1 MSTGKRL
8 AKRSIIG
15 TRVCAPGQDGKYYS
29 GAICARTLYS
39 VRFDITGGSPPSPK
53 EYTDRDLIGPGF
65 GSVTGARLVPGQKVY
80 LTFNGREIHAEVTEH
95 RQHLDEVDVVI
106 APNGQE
112 FLSDK
117 KKRTRLST
125 AGSSCISLRQR
136 GWWNSAE
143 LCGTLRRGSALISRK
158 VVSASCGRS
167 TDRPACQPA
176 GRPAGRP
183 VLSRD
188 ALRKYPTS
196 GHAFEIM
203 AAFNGVTGHRH
214 STARHSTAHS
224 ELSAVRR
231 A

>member
-29 GAICARTLYS
+29 GAICAVKTPQTAESPGQKSVTGTSKTLYS

-112 FLSDK
+112 VISKLEVENPS
-117 KKRTRLST
+117 RRLYLRLR
-125 AGSSCISLRQR
+125 GSSFHITDQ
-136 GWWNSAE
+136 
-143 LCGTLRRGSALISRK
+143 K
-158 VVSASCGRS
+158 VF
-167 TDRPACQPA
+167 TEDRVNEC
-176 GRPAGRP
+176 P
-183 VLSRD
+183 V
-188 ALRKYPTS
+188 
-196 GHAFEIM
+196 
-203 AAFNGVTGHRH
+203 
-214 STARHSTAHS
+214 
-224 ELSAVRR
+224 
-231 A
+231 